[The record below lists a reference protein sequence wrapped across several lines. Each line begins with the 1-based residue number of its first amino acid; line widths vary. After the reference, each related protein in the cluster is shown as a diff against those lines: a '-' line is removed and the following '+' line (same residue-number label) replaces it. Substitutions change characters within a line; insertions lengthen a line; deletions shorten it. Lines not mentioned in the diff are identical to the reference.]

1 MDVYDGIIKSIIEG
15 YHHFEKILTG
25 ARKSSKTSRVTF
37 NKHLKQL
44 VKDGYVLRNDQG
56 KQLIEYQINP
66 DAFDV
71 AQGFLDDHGEK
82 EFQDGLK
89 KILDSD
95 IDYSKSPKDIRDKLI
110 REYDEKLHIYLTKQN
125 LATLVI
131 HSLHDGDITARNK
144 AIKSREEYDHTIELI
159 FAMIKRIDPEL
170 YKIYPGFTFYDLQ
183 KDPVSILNSEL
194 IKYME
199 AGGMVSTM
207 LKKSEKKKKV
217 KKKLIKL
224 KTN

>member
-15 YHHFEKILTG
+15 KHRFEKMLSGTEKI
-25 ARKSSKTSRVTF
+25 SKTSRATF
-37 NKHLKQL
+37 DKHLKQL
-44 VKDGYVLRNDQG
+44 VKDGYLIRNDQG
-56 KQLIEYQINP
+56 KQLVEYHINP

-82 EFQDGLK
+82 EFRDIVK

-131 HSLHDGDITARNK
+131 HSLYDGDITARNK
-144 AIKSREEYDHTIELI
+144 AIKCREEYDHTIELI

-170 YKIYPGFTFYDLQ
+170 YKIYPGFTFYSLEEE
-183 KDPVSILNSEL
+183 DPVSILNSEL

-207 LKKSEKKKKV
+207 LKKSKRRRKSKKANK
-217 KKKLIKL
+217 IK
-224 KTN
+224 N